1 MNFPGE
7 KKCQEGGI
15 CAVYRCV
22 LQLSKTSKTEAAMKV
37 LMSEHEDK
45 FYKVNYLTMLN

>member
-1 MNFPGE
+1 MFIGE
-7 KKCQEGGI
+7 KKFQEGGI

-22 LQLSKTSKTEAAMKV
+22 LQLTKASKTEAAMKV

-45 FYKVNYLTMLN
+45 FYKVHPFRC